1 MLPIK
6 PPITDYNPTVAWACT
21 SASNLQQQACFVR
34 TRCNKTINIWD
45 QCSETSPVKWI
56 TGWSLQYY
64 RLVHLWT
71 GLDHTHSPLLCLLLL
86 EFHFG
91 EEGDANLASESEK
104 DNACAVR
111 KFPCFQW
118 LALLNVLLQMPQD
131 GTVELDFYSQ
141 ISCAWVFECGRKHCA
156 IQAQ

>member
-1 MLPIK
+1 MTTTSYLYPQNLCHASDVMMSSCCLSS
-6 PPITDYNPTVAWACT
+6 PEQQTTVAWACT
-21 SASNLQQQACFVR
+21 SASNLQQRVCFVR

-71 GLDHTHSPLLCLLLL
+71 GLDHTHSPLLLLPLL

-91 EEGDANLASESEK
+91 EESDANLASESEK
-104 DNACAVR
+104 DNACAAK
-111 KFPCFQW
+111 KFPCFQCIMNGW
-118 LALLNVLLQMPQD
+118 LCWMCSFRCLRMLQ
-131 GTVELDFYSQ
+131 
-141 ISCAWVFECGRKHCA
+141 
-156 IQAQ
+156 